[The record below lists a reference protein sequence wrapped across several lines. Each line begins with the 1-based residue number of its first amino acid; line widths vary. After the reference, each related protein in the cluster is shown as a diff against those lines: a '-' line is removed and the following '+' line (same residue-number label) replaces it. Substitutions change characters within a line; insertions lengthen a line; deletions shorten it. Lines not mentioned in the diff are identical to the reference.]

1 MYMLEVKSRK
11 NSLPSLVGKISS
23 SFSLRDFWGA
33 SVDLVGDLAVVIL
46 SSFTEGL
53 LHNCGRVGEGNSVR
67 GEDMINSGRLFPCC
81 DVLCALDMNRR

>member
-1 MYMLEVKSRK
+1 MHMLEVKSRK

-53 LHNCGRVGEGNSVR
+53 LHNYGHVGEGTSVI
-67 GEDMINSGRLFPCC
+67 GEDVIDSGRLFHFC